1 MEWLKNSMAV
11 VFFFISLYL
20 IDRAILQPS
29 LVIILMK
36 IVRLVRTLIL
46 TEADCISFLTS
57 CTICA
62 ESEAEI
68 SASREYLK
76 TESTSRAGW
85 PIRTT
90 CDWRRAE
97 WRPGKQHVLLKTQYL
112 RFIQGQPFH
121 QVVYS
126 NVGRSTGQHLKSK
139 QTTANT
145 SNKPALIIITHTLF
159 PILTAWSITSTTV
172 VVLPVPGGPWMMAT
186 SGLDKAN
193 TTARRWLTSRAE
205 FTKGKAWLG
214 QRYS

>member
-1 MEWLKNSMAV
+1 MVGKNW
-11 VFFFISLYL
+11 
-20 IDRAILQPS
+20 
-29 LVIILMK
+29 
-36 IVRLVRTLIL
+36 IL
-46 TEADCISFLTS
+46 TEAVCISFLTS

-90 CDWRRAE
+90 YDWRRAE
-97 WRPGKQHVLLKTQYL
+97 WRPCKQHVLLKTQYL
-112 RFIQGQPFH
+112 CFIQGQPFH

-139 QTTANT
+139 QTTAYT
-145 SNKPALIIITHTLF
+145 SNKRAPTIITYTLF
-159 PILTAWSITSTTV
+159 LILTAWSITSTTV

-186 SGLDKAN
+186 SGLDKAK

>member
-1 MEWLKNSMAV
+1 MAV

-76 TESTSRAGW
+76 TESTSRAG
-85 PIRTT
+85 
-90 CDWRRAE
+90 
-97 WRPGKQHVLLKTQYL
+97 
-112 RFIQGQPFH
+112 
-121 QVVYS
+121 
-126 NVGRSTGQHLKSK
+126 
-139 QTTANT
+139 
-145 SNKPALIIITHTLF
+145 
-159 PILTAWSITSTTV
+159 
-172 VVLPVPGGPWMMAT
+172 
-186 SGLDKAN
+186 
-193 TTARRWLTSRAE
+193 
-205 FTKGKAWLG
+205 
-214 QRYS
+214 